1 MLEVSAAREIVLR
14 HAKRLKADFTA
25 LMSSSLGQVIAAD
38 VASDVDSP
46 PFDKSLMDG
55 YAVRAADVSPTA
67 ELTVVE
73 EIPAG
78 KMPTKTV
85 GPGEA
90 VRLFTGAPIP
100 PGADAVVMREKTDS
114 PSADRVVIREVPTA
128 GQFILRQAT
137 EMKVGETVIPA
148 GTVLTPATFGLLA
161 SVGKTTVPAYPQP
174 KVAVVATGDE
184 LVEPNRRPK
193 PGQIRNSNGPMLTA
207 QVALAGGLP
216 RYIGIATDREDVL
229 RSYIAEGLE
238 IANVLILAGG
248 VSAGDFDLVP
258 KVLKDCGVTAHFH
271 HVKMKPG
278 KPLLFGT
285 KGDKLV
291 FGLPG
296 NPVSSFVGF
305 ELFVKPALRVMG
317 GHIDP
322 PTATQ
327 KLTLSEPFAANNNR
341 PTYHP
346 AKRDGDGVRGLKW
359 FGSPD
364 LRAMLDADAF
374 LVLPPGEV
382 NYAAGAVVEVL
393 PINRTAS

>member
-1 MLEVSAAREIVLR
+1 MLDVSTAREIVLQHSR
-14 HAKRLKADFTA
+14 RLKSDFTA
-25 LMSSSLGQVIAAD
+25 LMSSSLGQVIAVD

-55 YAVRAADVSPTA
+55 YAVRAADATLNA
-67 ELTVVE
+67 TLTVIE

-78 KMPTKTV
+78 KLPTKTI

-90 VRLFTGAPIP
+90 ARIFTGAPIP

-114 PSADRVVIREVPTA
+114 PSADRVVIREAPVV

-137 EMKVGETVIPA
+137 EMKAGETVIPA
-148 GTVLTPATFGLLA
+148 GTVLTPASFGLLA
-161 SVGKTTVPAYPQP
+161 SVGKTTVAAYPQP

-184 LVEPNRRPK
+184 LVEPNRKPK

-207 QVALAGGLP
+207 QIALAGGLP
-216 RYIGIATDREDVL
+216 RYLGIAPDREEVL
-229 RSYIAEGLE
+229 KSYITEGLE

-258 KVLKDCGVTAHFH
+258 KVLADCGVTAHFH

-285 KGDKLV
+285 KGDTLV

-305 ELFVKPALRVMG
+305 ELFVKPALRVLA
-317 GHIDP
+317 GHTDP
-322 PTATQ
+322 PAATMTM
-327 KLTLSEPFAANNNR
+327 TLAEPFAASNNR

-346 AKRDGDGVRGLKW
+346 AKRVGDRVRGLQW

-364 LRAMLDADAF
+364 LRGMLTADAF
-374 LVLPPGEV
+374 LVLPPGNV
-382 NYAAGAVVEVL
+382 SYAAGDGVEVL
-393 PINRTAS
+393 AIQ